1 MGSKMAEETLTM
13 SSREV
18 VSLVSNELTVT
29 FVENFVKTNSLSM
42 FILKP
47 FPQRFKKM
55 VFMLV
60 WMKKWPK
67 KNN

>member
-1 MGSKMAEETLTM
+1 MAEETLTM

-18 VSLVSNELTVT
+18 VSLVSNELYVK
-29 FVENFVKTNSLSM
+29 FVENFVKTNSLSI

-60 WMKKWPK
+60 
-67 KNN
+67 

>member
-1 MGSKMAEETLTM
+1 MAEETLTM

-18 VSLVSNELTVT
+18 VSLVSDELTVK
-29 FVENFVKTNSLSM
+29 FVENFVKTKSLNI

-60 WMKKWPK
+60 
-67 KNN
+67 